1 MIKKIAILTSGG
13 DSQGMNCAIRA
24 IVKSAKIHGIEAFLV
39 YEGYKGLVE
48 NLIVPASKSKVDEYI
63 NRGGTFI
70 YSARYIEF
78 KQEETRLKAKKVLES
93 HGIEA
98 LVVIGGDGSYHGA
111 QLLHKI
117 GIKTI
122 ALPGTIDNDISSTDY
137 TIGFDTA
144 LSAIVENVDRIR
156 DTARSHHRCMIV
168 EVMGRYAGD
177 LSLHSGIATGAELI
191 ITAENKMDLAEII
204 EVVNKQMNILKK
216 DSMVIIIS
224 EHVYDNLDQM
234 AKDIEAK
241 TKVITRASILAHLQR
256 GGIPTANERVLSTRM
271 GIRAVELLLENKSG
285 LAIGIKDNKIN
296 SLPILEALSQERP
309 KLLEEILKV
318 TKMNQQ

>member
-13 DSQGMNCAIRA
+13 DSQGMNNSIRA
-24 IVKSAKIHGIEAFLV
+24 IVKTAKVYGLETFLV

-48 NLIVPASKSKVDEYI
+48 NLIVPATDIKIDQYI

-78 KQEETRLKAKKVLES
+78 KQEETRIKAKKVLES

-111 QLLHKI
+111 QLLHKL
-117 GIKTI
+117 GVKTI

-156 DTARSHHRCMIV
+156 DTANSHHRCMLV

-177 LSLHSGIATGAELI
+177 LSLYSGIATGAELI
-191 ITAENKMDLAEII
+191 ITAENKMSTKEII
-204 EVVNKQMNILKK
+204 SIVDEQMNKMKK
-216 DSMVIIIS
+216 DSIVIIIS
-224 EHVYDNLDQM
+224 EHVYSDLNKL
-234 AKDIEAK
+234 ANDIETE
-241 TKVITRASILAHLQR
+241 TKIVTRASVLAHLQR
-256 GGIPTANERVLSTRM
+256 GGVPTANERVLATRM
-271 GIRAVELLLENKSG
+271 GIYAVDLLLENKSG
-285 LAIGIKDNKIN
+285 LAIGIQNNKIN
-296 SLPILEALSQERP
+296 ALPILEALSFDRP
-309 KLLEEILKV
+309 KLINEILMISKI
-318 TKMNQQ
+318 NQQ